1 MSPSVLKCLQEKIM
15 MQKPLVQIDTLD
27 ILLSEIG
34 LVEQNG
40 ADCVEVIQYL
50 NFIWFWQETG
60 GGELGHL
67 SITACR

>member
-50 NFIWFWQETG
+50 NFI
-60 GGELGHL
+60 
-67 SITACR
+67 

>member
-1 MSPSVLKCLQEKIM
+1 M

-50 NFIWFWQETG
+50 NFI
-60 GGELGHL
+60 
-67 SITACR
+67 

>member
-1 MSPSVLKCLQEKIM
+1 

-40 ADCVEVIQYL
+40 TDCVEVIQYL
-50 NFIWFWQETG
+50 NLIWFWQETG
-60 GGELGHL
+60 GSELGHL
-67 SITACR
+67 SISARRWAW